1 MVIGNELPETPKE
14 GAMSLYRRLAA
25 AVGLGVWGMGMS
37 FAWAAEPTTVRM
49 GYQTL
54 WNPIAEVYTVLR
66 HTKILEANGLKGE
79 LVGFTYG
86 GQMPE
91 AIGANLLDAA
101 NGGWMPTLAFF
112 KAGPTWK
119 VVSTIHDH
127 GWFIIVRDR
136 EIKDIPALKG
146 RTLGVSFGALVQY
159 TAIELFR
166 KTGIDKDVR
175 LVNIDAGSLVNA
187 MEDKSV
193 DGIIVW
199 QGPISSAILSRN
211 LGQALPLEG
220 SRKILTAVQ
229 AVSGD
234 LISKRPEAV
243 VGFLKSLTMA
253 FSYASKNRDQVIDWY
268 LRDHPQIKLSKAQI
282 EANWAADRH
291 LKKATDVKDVDL
303 RLKKEDLE
311 FGQTIADMVYGLKV
325 LPKFNVR
332 DLTNLDPMERAYR
345 EIQAGRYPKLD

>member
-1 MVIGNELPETPKE
+1 
-14 GAMSLYRRLAA
+14 MSLCRRILVAIILAGW
-25 AVGLGVWGMGMS
+25 GLGVPA
-37 FAWAAEPTTVRM
+37 AWAADPTTVRM

-86 GQMPE
+86 GQMSE

-112 KAGPTWK
+112 KAGPNWK
-119 VVSTIHDH
+119 IVSTIHDH
-127 GWFIIVRDR
+127 GWFILVRDR
-136 EIKDIPALKG
+136 EIREIPALKG
-146 RTLGVSFGALVQY
+146 RTLGVPFGALVQY

-166 KTGIDKDVR
+166 KAGIEKDVR

-199 QGPISSAILSRN
+199 QGPVSSAVLSRN

-220 SRKILTAVQ
+220 SRKILTAIQ

-234 LISKRPEAV
+234 FLTKRPEAV
-243 VGFLKSLTMA
+243 VAFLKSLTMA

-268 LRDHPQIKLSKAQI
+268 LRDHPQIKLGRAQI

-291 LKKATDVKDVDL
+291 LRKPSEIKDVDL
-303 RLKKEDLE
+303 RLRKDDFE
-311 FGQTIADMVYGLKV
+311 FGQSIADMVYGLKV
-325 LPKFNVR
+325 LPRFNVR
-332 DLTNLDPMERAYR
+332 DLTNLEPMERAYR
-345 EIQAGRYPKLD
+345 EIQAGNYPKLN